1 MLYFC
6 GKFKSGLFMNDKLF
20 EVFVSRFRAEIEPE
34 KLYFYKYGRLFNVM
48 DFIIEIDLKES
59 FDFLKKEYNLTEEN
73 ILHKYEVIETDSDK
87 DKLPKDDVIYM
98 INQENS
104 KYILDLP
111 DKQIIISLEEDEVKV
126 IYADL
131 TLEDEIKE
139 LINSLPKKKNETFES
154 KFFMVYASKFDDLR
168 LKPFDVKDVEVNVEE
183 FYNDDFVE
191 VDKAIKEFLNDD
203 KRDGIILL
211 HGTYGTGKTTYLRHL
226 MKTVNKRFIFFPQHL
241 AHRISSPELLDFVSK
256 LRNSVLVM
264 EDCEDILK
272 PRGSGNAANEA
283 LVNLLN
289 LGDGLLADALSL
301 KIICTFNAR
310 VDKIDPAILRK
321 GRLAVQYEFHPLKKE
336 KAERLVKKYNLPV
349 EVKGDMTLAEIFIK
363 DQVVKRKQKANLG
376 FKAN

>member
-1 MLYFC
+1 MD
-6 GKFKSGLFMNDKLF
+6 DKLF

-34 KLYFYKYGRLFNVM
+34 KLYLYRYGRLFNVM
-48 DFIIEIDLKES
+48 DFIVEIDLKES
-59 FDFLKKEYNLTEEN
+59 FEFLKKEFKLNEGN
-73 ILHKYEVIETDSDK
+73 ILHKYEVVETETDK
-87 DKLPKDDVIYM
+87 EKLPKDDVIYM
-98 INQENS
+98 LNQENS

-111 DKQIIISLEEDEVKV
+111 DKQMIISLEEDEVKV
-126 IYADL
+126 IYSDL
-131 TLEDEIKE
+131 TLENEIKE
-139 LINSLPKKKNETFES
+139 LINRLPKKKTETFES
-154 KFFMVYASKFDDLR
+154 KFFMVYASKFDELR
-168 LKPFDVKDVEVNVEE
+168 LKPFNVKEVEVTVED

-191 VDKAIKEFLNDD
+191 VDKAIKDFLNDD

-336 KAERLVKKYNLPV
+336 KAEKLVKKYNLPV